1 MTTRLYSRS
10 VAIGLVLAL
19 GLLAT
24 AASAGPNLI
33 THLRGSDQYQGV
45 FFMPKAEARALQQ
58 NPSNHPRL
66 QVIVKGMFV
75 PNGTVLRVRVNNKQ
89 VGTMVVKNKKSRAT
103 FVLSEPIESSDTI
116 TIRRGSKQ
124 IMQQYYSW
132 MNY

>member
-33 THLRGSDQYQGV
+33 THLRGLDQYQGA

-58 NPSNHPRL
+58 NPSALPRL
-66 QVIVKGMFV
+66 QVIAKGMFV

-89 VGTMVVKNKKSRAT
+89 IGTMVVKNTKARAT
-103 FVLSEPIESSDTI
+103 FVLAKPIKSSDVI

-132 MNY
+132 MNH